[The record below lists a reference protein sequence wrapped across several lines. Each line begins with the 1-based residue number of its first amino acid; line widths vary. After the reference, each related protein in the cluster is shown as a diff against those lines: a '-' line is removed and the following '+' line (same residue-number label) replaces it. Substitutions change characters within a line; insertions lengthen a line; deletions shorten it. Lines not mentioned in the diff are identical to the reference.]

1 MNASSLRDRIKQR
14 ILILDLNV
22 REVERMCKFSPSH
35 LSDIMSGR
43 KKTLKDDALSAL
55 AKILKTSVNWLQCG
69 VGPPSTDPQDEE
81 KALVSAAFRKLAA
94 AQSLQSVTD
103 GVSTVGELEDASILL
118 IALNLH
124 IGACSF
130 FVDSFESGLA
140 QGVILDPALAVPEN
154 EYARGLFACS
164 FIQVSAKKLVR
175 QSSDVSY
182 AIVDAK
188 RRN

>member
-1 MNASSLRDRIKQR
+1 MNASGFRDRIEQR
-14 ILILDLNV
+14 VKALDLNV
-22 REVERMCKFSPSH
+22 REVERMCEFSPSH
-35 LSDIMSGR
+35 LSDIVSGR
-43 KKTLKDDALSAL
+43 KKTLKAGALSVL
-55 AKILKTSVNWLQCG
+55 AKVLKTSESWLQCG
-69 VGPPSTDPQDEE
+69 AGPPSTDPQDME
-81 KALVSAAFRKLAA
+81 KASVAAAFRKLAA
-94 AQSLQSVTD
+94 AQPPQSVTD

-124 IGACSF
+124 TGACSF
-130 FVDSFESGLA
+130 FVDSLESGLA

-154 EYARGLFACS
+154 EYARGLFAFS

-175 QSSDVSY
+175 RSSEVSY